1 MSKQIKNTSP
11 RRSPIAIYIG
21 LGIIAIAVV
30 LIFMKGIFPGKKY
43 SLTIDPQAQS
53 SNDIESRFREDGQLT
68 FSHEDG
74 KEITRIAIEIADDE
88 RARTQGLMGRKVI
101 QRNHGMLFVFPDEEE
116 RSFWM
121 VNTPLPLD
129 IIYVN
134 ALKKIVKVQANTT
147 PFSDASIPS
156 EKPAQY
162 TIEVNAGF
170 CNQYGIQEGDVVDW
184 TRK

>member
-1 MSKQIKNTSP
+1 M
-11 RRSPIAIYIG
+11 YIG
-21 LGIIAIAVV
+21 LGVIAVAV
-30 LIFMKGIFPGKKY
+30 ILIFMKDLFPDKKY
-43 SLTIDPQAQS
+43 SLKVDQQNQS
-53 SNDIESRFREDGQLT
+53 PNDIESRFRDDGRLT
-68 FSHEDG
+68 FSKEDG
-74 KEITRIAIEIADDE
+74 KPITHIAIEIADDE
-88 RARTQGLMGRKVI
+88 RARTQGLMGRKI
-101 QRNHGMLFVFPDEEE
+101 LQRDHGMLFVFQDEEE

-134 ALKKIVKVQANTT
+134 SEKKIVKIQANTT
-147 PFSDASIPS
+147 PFSDASLPS

-184 TRK
+184 VRK